1 MRSTLHERAV
11 KYRRLAMAEPD
22 SAKADLLYKIDAEA
36 ERGVL
41 VTSDWATPGSHV
53 GESDGRAEGT
63 SRLREE

>member
-22 SAKADLLYKIDAEA
+22 PAKADLLYKIAAEA

-41 VTSDWATPGSHV
+41 VTSNWATPGSHV
-53 GESDGRAEGT
+53 SGPDGKAAGKEGEA
-63 SRLREE
+63 